1 MNATDFRFEQPWF
14 LLLAVLPPLLWFLA
28 RRFYKPPVIRFAAA
42 RIVARTATL
51 RHSWRKVVENSLY
64 YAGCAALI
72 VALARPQL
80 GKATSQVRADGID
93 IMIALD
99 VSLSMLSEDYEIGS
113 QRASR
118 LEVVKQVTE
127 KFINGRTND
136 RIGLIIFSGRAYV
149 VSPLTLD
156 HSWLVENLARLSIR
170 RVGDQTAIG
179 SSFVEDGTAIGSAL
193 ATAASRLQDKR
204 TKSRVIVLL
213 TDGDNNA
220 GKIPPLTAAEAAAAL
235 GIKIYTIGAGTNG
248 LVPFPHNDGFGNTY
262 YSQEYMP
269 FREDTCREI
278 ARIGSGVF
286 FRAADTKTMTEIFEQ
301 IDKFEKSGTR
311 IQKYQTYEDYFPWLL
326 GAGFFLL
333 GGTFILT
340 ESVWSKLP

>member
-1 MNATDFRFEQPWF
+1 MNASYFRFEQPWF
-14 LLLAVLPPLLWFLA
+14 LLLAVLPPLFWLLA
-28 RRFYKPPVIRFAAA
+28 RRFHKPPVVRFAAA
-42 RIVARTATL
+42 RIFEKTATI
-51 RHSWRKVVENSLY
+51 RRSWRKEVENSLY
-64 YAGCAALI
+64 YLGCAALI

-80 GKATSQVRADGID
+80 GTSTNQVRADGID

-127 KFINGRTND
+127 KFINARTND
-136 RIGLIIFSGRAYV
+136 RIGLIIFSGRAYI

-156 HSWLVENLARLSIR
+156 HSWLIENLARLSIR
-170 RVGDQTAIG
+170 RTGDQTVIG

-193 ATAASRLQDKR
+193 ATAASRLQDKHSK
-204 TKSRVIVLL
+204 TRVIVLL

-248 LVPFPHNDGFGNTY
+248 LVPFPHTDGFGNTY

-286 FRAADTKTMTEIFEQ
+286 FRAADTKTMTEIFEK
-301 IDKFEKSGTR
+301 IDQYEKSGVQV
-311 IQKYQTYEDYFPWLL
+311 QKYQSYEDFFPWFTGAGICLL
-326 GAGFFLL
+326 GSM
-333 GGTFILT
+333 FILT
-340 ESVWSKLP
+340 EWLWSKVP

>member
-1 MNATDFRFEQPWF
+1 LNANNFRFEQPWF
-14 LLLAVLPPLLWFLA
+14 LLLAVLPVLCWLVA
-28 RRFYKPPVIRFAAA
+28 HRFQKPPVIRFAAA
-42 RIVARTATL
+42 RIFEKTATL
-51 RHSWRKVVENSLY
+51 RRSWRKTVENSLY
-64 YAGCAALI
+64 YLGCAALI
-72 VALARPQL
+72 VAFARPQL
-80 GKATSQVRADGID
+80 GQATSQVQADGID
-93 IMIALD
+93 IMLLLD

-127 KFINGRTND
+127 KFIDGRTND
-136 RIGLIIFSGRAYV
+136 RIGLIIFAGRAYV

-156 HSWLVENLARLSIR
+156 HSWLVENLARLNIR
-170 RVGDQTAIG
+170 RMGDQTVIG

-193 ATAASRLQDKR
+193 ATAASRLQAKR
-204 TKSRVIVLL
+204 GRTRVIVLL

-220 GKIPPLTAAEAAAAL
+220 GTIPPLTAAEAAAAL

-248 LVPFPHNDGFGNTY
+248 LVPFPHTDGFGNTY

-269 FREDTCREI
+269 FKEDTCREI

-286 FRAADTKTMTEIFEQ
+286 FRAADTKTMTEIFEK
-301 IDKFEKSGTR
+301 IDQYEKGGVQV
-311 IQKYQTYEDYFPWLL
+311 QKYQTYEDFFPWLL
-326 GAGFFLL
+326 GAGICLL

-340 ESVWSKLP
+340 ESLWSKVP